1 MCEHREICSDR
12 GERGR
17 ETNGHCLCSPS
28 SWKMSGCLVAD
39 DAAVIQVTRV
49 ISIQSQA
56 RGVIE
61 MTTTERRRN
70 KKHHN
75 SGVAI
80 IYIDKKYDHLNLHT
94 YTTAERAGG
103 WWGRIIIICMLL
115 YTCPDSC
122 MHARAC
128 TCIVLHVHLNTT
140 TSSLEPSA
148 RQSAGLLHMT
158 HCLE

>member
-1 MCEHREICSDR
+1 
-12 GERGR
+12 
-17 ETNGHCLCSPS
+17 
-28 SWKMSGCLVAD
+28 MSGCLVAD

-80 IYIDKKYDHLNLHT
+80 ILKNMIISICTLTLLQNEPVGGGGVLLLFACCYMSRQLHACKSMYMYRT
-94 YTTAERAGG
+94 
-103 WWGRIIIICMLL
+103 
-115 YTCPDSC
+115 TCPPEHHDIILGAVC
-122 MHARAC
+122 QAVCRPAAYDTLPGMRGDPLLNKC
-128 TCIVLHVHLNTT
+128 TQVVQRLAHVVD
-140 TSSLEPSA
+140 
-148 RQSAGLLHMT
+148 QYVVCLL
-158 HCLE
+158 